1 MATSIRDI
9 KQKVVATKKTS
20 QITNAMNMVSASKL
34 KGAQRATE
42 NFRPYMDRIEDII
55 VNLASSGDEIDHP
68 LLKAREVKKVCYILV
83 TSDRGLAGPFNS
95 NLCKIITNEVAN
107 KEYIIGTMGIKGY
120 FYCKHKKYNMFDD
133 IVRLPDDVTFDY
145 VFPMI
150 RKVVEMYLNGEVD
163 QVVMVYNHFRNTLS
177 IEPTLKTILP
187 IQNDFQTKNDKKET
201 NQIYDY
207 EGGINSIL
215 DTVLPLYIE
224 NLVYGVILDSKAS
237 EHASRMTAMKN
248 ATDNAKDVIS
258 QLELKYNRARQSAIT
273 LELTD
278 IIGGANAANGG
289 N

>member
-1 MATSIRDI
+1 MAASIRDI

-42 NFRPYMDRIEDII
+42 SFRPYMDRIEDII
-55 VNLASSGDEIDHP
+55 VNLSASGEEIDHP
-68 LLKAREVKKVCYILV
+68 LLKQREVKKVCYILV

-95 NLCKIITNEVAN
+95 NLCKIIAREVEN
-107 KEYIIGTMGIKGY
+107 KDYIIGAMGVKGY

-133 IVRLPDDVTFDY
+133 VVRLPDDVTFDY

-177 IEPTLKTILP
+177 IEPTLKVILP
-187 IQNDFQTKNDKKET
+187 IQNDFTGKKEV
-201 NQIYDY
+201 NKIYDY

-248 ATDNAKDVIS
+248 ATDNAKGVIS
-258 QLELKYNRARQSAIT
+258 QLELRYNRARQAAIT

>member
-1 MATSIRDI
+1 MASSIRDI

-34 KGAQRATE
+34 KGAQKSAE

-55 VNLASSGDEIDHP
+55 CNLASSQEDISHP
-68 LLKAREVKKVCYILV
+68 LLTKRDVKKVCYILV

-95 NLCKIITNEVAN
+95 NLCKIVTNEIKDKN
-107 KEYIIGTMGIKGY
+107 YIIGAMGSKGY
-120 FYCKHKKYNMFDD
+120 FYCKHKKYNMIED
-133 IVRLPDDVTFDY
+133 IVRLPDDVTFDNVY
-145 VFPMI
+145 PMI
-150 RKVVEMYLNGEVD
+150 RQIVQMYLKGEID
-163 QVVMVYNHFRNTLS
+163 QVIMVYNHFKNTLV

-187 IQNDFQTKNDKKET
+187 IQNDFKKKNNINKM
-201 NQIYDY
+201 YDY

-248 ATDNAKDVIS
+248 ATDNAKEVIS
-258 QLELKYNRARQSAIT
+258 QLEVKYNRARQAAIT